1 MKKIKDI
8 IIIFIIFILLYFLQI
23 NVFNNFTIFD
33 VKPNLF
39 IIFIFSI
46 GMKYNK
52 LFSGIVGAIIGF
64 LLDLLISSKI
74 GINMILFGGLGFIIS
89 YISEILFVENKLTNI
104 LIVFVSTIILETIK
118 YLLSILFMHI
128 NIEIDIFICIT
139 IIESIYNILLFII
152 IYPIWKILV
161 GKNKENI
168 DKLIR
173 YL

>member
-52 LFSGIVGAIIGF
+52 LFSGIVGAVIGF
-64 LLDLLISSKI
+64 LLDLLISNKI